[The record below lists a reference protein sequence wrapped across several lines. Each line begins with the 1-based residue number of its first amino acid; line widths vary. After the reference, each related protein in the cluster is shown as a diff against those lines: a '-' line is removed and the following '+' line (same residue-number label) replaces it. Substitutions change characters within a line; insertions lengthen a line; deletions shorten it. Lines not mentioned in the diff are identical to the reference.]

1 MLEGEIEVES
11 EINIGTTVRFYIKQ
25 EPNPYLDVVRNEVN
39 VSSDTANSEQGSHI
53 QPLILIGEDENI
65 GRKTIELMLRG
76 KYRLIF
82 AMDGQET
89 IEKYF
94 EFKPDL
100 LLIDIMMPGLN
111 GYEVYSYI
119 RQHDHKNDVPIIA
132 ITARAIVG
140 EKEKI
145 LDHGFDDYIPK
156 PIHMDTLLNTL
167 EKYKTP
173 E

>member
-1 MLEGEIEVES
+1 MKIIRPQILTFL
-11 EINIGTTVRFYIKQ
+11 NNH
-25 EPNPYLDVVRNEVN
+25 P
-39 VSSDTANSEQGSHI
+39 HI
-53 QPLILIGEDENI
+53 RPLVLIAEDEDI

-82 AMDGQET
+82 ALDGQET

-119 RQHDHKNDVPIIA
+119 KEHDQKNEIPIIA

-156 PIHMDTLLNTL
+156 PIHMDTLISTL